1 MSFLTEIRPPRP
13 PASPPDQSVDTVR
26 DGLVR
31 RFRRLALWLP
41 AILAAMIAAAGLA
54 VIAEQ
59 QSASHS
65 PPIIRDV
72 APPTSEHP
80 ALIDLNSGTV
90 AELATLPGIGVSRA
104 EAIVLLRAEEPFKSL
119 ADLVDRG
126 ILRPSEAQAI
136 SELATVYVKF
146 D

>member
-1 MSFLTEIRPPRP
+1 M
-13 PASPPDQSVDTVR
+13 
-26 DGLVR
+26 
-31 RFRRLALWLP
+31 ALWLP
-41 AILAAMIAAAGLA
+41 AIIAAMIAAAGLA

-59 QSASHS
+59 KSASHP

-72 APPTSEHP
+72 APPTSDHP
-80 ALIDLNSGTV
+80 VLIDLNSGTV

-104 EAIVLLRAEEPFKSL
+104 EAILLLRAQKPFDSL

-136 SELATVYVKF
+136 SELATVYVKSQ
-146 D
+146 

>member
-1 MSFLTEIRPPRP
+1 M
-13 PASPPDQSVDTVR
+13 
-26 DGLVR
+26 
-31 RFRRLALWLP
+31 ALWLP
-41 AILAAMIAAAGLA
+41 AIIAAMIAAAGLA

-59 QSASHS
+59 QTARH
-65 PPIIRDV
+65 PPPAIRDI

-80 ALIDLNSGTV
+80 ALIDLNSGTA

-104 EAIVLLRAEEPFKSL
+104 EAIVLLRAEKPFKSL

-126 ILRPSEAQAI
+126 ILRPSEAQSI
-136 SELATVYVKF
+136 SELATVYVKS